1 MNPLRSIVRQQIK
14 PDDPEAYNNWGV
26 ALIRLA
32 QSKSG
37 IEAENLYDEAVEKYQ
52 QAINNGGDVYNLA
65 CLYAIRNKKEEALKH
80 LEYSLERG
88 ENPIDFVE
96 KATDWDGLRD
106 DSDFKNLL
114 SRYKK
119 DNRNAIL

>member
-1 MNPLRSIVRQQIK
+1 M
-14 PDDPEAYNNWGV
+14 
-26 ALIRLA
+26 
-32 QSKSG
+32 
-37 IEAENLYDEAVEKYQ
+37 
-52 QAINNGGDVYNLA
+52 A

-88 ENPIDFVE
+88 EISVDFVE
-96 KATDWDGLRD
+96 KDTDWDGLRD

-119 DNRNAIL
+119 DNKNAIL